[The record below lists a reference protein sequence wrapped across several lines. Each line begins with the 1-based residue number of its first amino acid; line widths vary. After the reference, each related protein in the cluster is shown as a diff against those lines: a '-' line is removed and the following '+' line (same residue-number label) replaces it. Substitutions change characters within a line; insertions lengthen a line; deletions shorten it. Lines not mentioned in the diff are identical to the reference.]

1 MFSERMKGK
10 KMKKILLFFLAAL
23 FLAFPLA
30 SCSRPPEI
38 NEIRDRLGELV
49 EKSQT
54 VNMIFFGR
62 YFETY
67 ERIYDPKENLKLY
80 KDPTTKKEYYY

>member
-1 MFSERMKGK
+1 MLSERMKGK
-10 KMKKILLFFLAAL
+10 NEKILLFFLAAL
-23 FLAFPLA
+23 FLAFPFA

-54 VNMIFFGR
+54 VNMIFSQVF
-62 YFETY
+62 
-67 ERIYDPKENLKLY
+67 
-80 KDPTTKKEYYY
+80 